1 MIYTVAV
8 MFIFS
13 FVIILRKYRNRYS
26 LALAAMIFFLN
37 FSILTSLIYIMK
49 VGNYQ
54 YPSLRLFSFDYKGVM
69 ALAKLKIP
77 FYVILRLRNIAF
89 GGYLA
94 CLPLFLYDYDTT
106 RKRLVKTMVLGMLL
120 PIFFCVFYDP
130 VTKLNIF
137 AYLHS
142 GAGGAYERKLAV
154 MKGLNIFNNIWI
166 VLYLIYPIARM
177 AGLMKKCKSAIKK
190 YQLLSLM
197 VSVTILNILCA
208 YIFIVGPFAQNLNS
222 MSANAFLGFPEET
235 PRYEYNL
242 IPILAFAAVNVMLI
256 LLFKF
261 HGLDQVDFFREQML
275 KHSVVQPTKNIRNIM
290 HTYKNEMLS
299 VNVIAKQLAMNNDPQ
314 KQKYLIG
321 RLEKISQDYLDN
333 ITYIMN
339 MLKKQSPVTV
349 CNNAIECVE
358 HAARAACTDSSIKIN
373 KIYETEGW
381 AYFEKSA
388 LEKSLVNIINNSV
401 EAIHMANR
409 TDGMIDISVY
419 DEYEWLIIKVTDN
432 GVGIPRKEQRHI
444 WSTFYSTK
452 SSAKNWGVGLNYVY
466 RMIKA
471 MNGFV
476 YVQSE
481 VNKFTTIQIALQ
493 NKQIN

>member
-1 MIYTVAV
+1 MVYTVAV

-26 LALAAMIFFLN
+26 LALAAMILFLN
-37 FSILTSLIYIMK
+37 FSILTSLIYTVKI
-49 VGNYQ
+49 GNYQ
-54 YPSLRLFSFDYKGVM
+54 YPNIKLFNFDYKGVM

-77 FYVILRLRNIAF
+77 FYVIIRLQNIAF

-94 CLPLFLYDYDTT
+94 CLPLFLYNYDTT
-106 RKRLVKTMVLGMLL
+106 VKKFIQTMVLGMLL
-120 PIFFCVFYDP
+120 PIFFCIFYDP
-130 VTKLNIF
+130 MTKLNLF

-142 GAGGAYERKLAV
+142 DINGTYEQKIMLI
-154 MKGLNIFNNIWI
+154 KGINIFNNIWI
-166 VLYLIYPIARM
+166 TLYLIYPILRM
-177 AGLMKKCKSAIKK
+177 LSLMKKCKSRIKK

-197 VSVTILNILCA
+197 MSVTILNIICA
-208 YIFIVGPFAQNLNS
+208 YIFIMGPFGQNLNCL
-222 MSANAFLGFPEET
+222 SANAFLGFPDET

-242 IPILAFAAVNVMLI
+242 IPLLAFAAVNAMLM

-261 HGLDQVDFFREQML
+261 HGLDQVDFFQEQML
-275 KHSVVQPTKNIRNIM
+275 KHSIVQPNKNIRNIM
-290 HTYKNEMLS
+290 HAYKNEMLS
-299 VNVIAKQLAMNNDPQ
+299 VNVIAKQLAMNTDAE

-321 RLEKISQDYLDN
+321 RLETISQDYIDN

-339 MLKKQSPVTV
+339 MLKKQSPVIV

-358 HAARAACTDSSIKIN
+358 HALKTVCCDNSIHIN

-381 AYFEKSA
+381 AYFEKSC
-388 LEKSLVNIINNSV
+388 LEKSLVNIINNSI
-401 EAIHMANR
+401 EAIHIAQR
-409 TDGMIDISVY
+409 EEGKIDISVY

-432 GVGIPRKEQRHI
+432 GVGIPQKEQRHI
-444 WSTFYSTK
+444 WSAFYSTK
-452 SSAKNWGVGLNYVY
+452 TSTKNWGVGLNYVY
-466 RMIKA
+466 RIIKA

-493 NKQIN
+493 NKHIN